1 MNNKLKSMI
10 AGTLVATAAANTL
23 SLESLTNVV
32 ANDNQDKNV
41 IMLIADGMSTEA
53 LTLARHVKGSDL
65 AMDEI
70 ATGAVITSWAKG
82 PITDSAPGGT
92 AYSTGE
98 KNK

>member
-41 IMLIADGMSTEA
+41 IMLIADG
-53 LTLARHVKGSDL
+53 
-65 AMDEI
+65 DEYRSFNVSSSCKRI
-70 ATGAVITSWAKG
+70 RFSNG
-82 PITDSAPGGT
+82 
-92 AYSTGE
+92 
-98 KNK
+98 